1 MTSSSSA
8 HPEIHQGFPAS
19 TAPVLMRGRRGGGRA
34 RGGGGGQH
42 QGFFVS

>member
-19 TAPVLMRGRRGGGRA
+19 TAPVLMRGRRGGG
-34 RGGGGGQH
+34 GQH